1 LLAQAGA
8 IPATGENQAMIK
20 WRRMVIGLLALA
32 AGTAVAQQAV
42 QLSPVK
48 SEKTSAATTVPTTPA
63 AVGGHE
69 LTKTDVEAWLDGFMP
84 YAIGRGDIAGAVVV
98 VVKDGQVLSQKG
110 YGYSDIEKRKPVSPE
125 STLFRPGSVSKL
137 FTWTAVMQLV
147 EQGKIDL
154 DKDVNEYLDFKIPER
169 NGKPITMRQ
178 ILTHTAGFE
187 ETVRHLI
194 HDKPDRLIPLDQY
207 VKESRPER
215 VFDAGTTPAYSNY
228 ATALAGYIVA
238 RQSGMSFDDY
248 VDRHIFAPLGMRH
261 STFRQPLPKQ
271 LQPLMSEGYR
281 SSSEKAAKF
290 EIVVPAPA
298 GSLSAPGAD
307 MAKFMIAH
315 LNGGAGL
322 LKPETAKLMH
332 NYRLDVMP
340 GLHRMALGFY
350 EQNINGHRGIA
361 HGGDTGLFHS
371 DLTLFIDDGV
381 GLFVSVNSSGS
392 EGAPRALRERLF
404 DEFGNRYFPGNPV
417 TSRIDPETS
426 KKHVQELAGSYFNS
440 RGIRSNFLHML
451 DLISPIAI
459 GPDED
464 GKLSAPM
471 VTNTG
476 NMPRRWVEI
485 EPYVWKDLDSGEK
498 LSAIV
503 KDGKVTRWS
512 FDTVSPFMV
521 FDRAPWYKDP
531 AWLAPA
537 FYASLALTLIAAL
550 AWPIGA
556 IIRRR
561 HKLAG
566 VHEGRRLRLQR
577 IWHGWQWLALLTVAG
592 WVTFI
597 LVGFSS
603 LDLLGGPLDPLLIT
617 VQILTPIAFI
627 GLVVLA
633 GWNLRQAFVEKR
645 GWFSKLWA
653 VALVLSAAIILW
665 VAIAFS
671 LIGFGTTY

>member
-1 LLAQAGA
+1 
-8 IPATGENQAMIK
+8 MVK
-20 WRRMVIGLLALA
+20 WRGLTLGLLAIA
-32 AGTAVAQQAV
+32 AGASLAQG
-42 QLSPVK
+42 PVK
-48 SEKTSAATTVPTTPA
+48 TVLPVTVEKAEAPPPATSAVRPA
-63 AVGGHE
+63 AGGHA
-69 LTKTDVEAWLDGFMP
+69 LDKTDVDAWLDGYMP
-84 YAIGRGDIAGAVVV
+84 YAIARGDIAGAVVV
-98 VVKDGQVLSQKG
+98 VVKDGQVLTQRG
-110 YGYSDIEKRKPVSPE
+110 YGFADVEKRKPVSPE
-125 STLFRPGSVSKL
+125 TTLFRPGSVSKL
-137 FTWTAVMQLV
+137 FTWTAVMQMI

-154 DKDVNEYLDFKIPER
+154 DKDVNAYLDFKIPER
-169 NGKPITMRQ
+169 NGKPITMRH

-194 HDKPDRLIPLDQY
+194 HDKPERLIPLDRF
-207 VKESRPER
+207 VKESLPER
-215 VFDAGTTPAYSNY
+215 VFDVGTTPAYSNY

-238 RQSGMSFDDY
+238 RQSGISFDDY
-248 VDRHIFAPLGMRH
+248 VERNIFQPLGMNL
-261 STFRQPLPKQ
+261 STFRQPLPKH
-271 LQPLMSEGYR
+271 LQPFMSKGYPGA
-281 SSSEKAAKF
+281 SQEAEKF

-298 GSLSAPGAD
+298 GSLSSPGAD

-332 NYRLDVMP
+332 NYRLDVIP
-340 GLHRMALGFY
+340 GLNRMALGFY
-350 EQNINGHRGIA
+350 EQGINGHRGIA

-381 GLFVSVNSSGS
+381 GLYVSVNSSG
-392 EGAPRALRERLF
+392 ENGAPRALRERLF
-404 DEFGNRYFPGNPV
+404 DEFGNRYFPANPV
-417 TSRIDPETS
+417 TARVDPESS
-426 KKHVQELAGSYFNS
+426 KKHVQAMAGSYFNS
-440 RGIRSNFLHML
+440 RGIRSNFLHFL
-451 DLISPIAI
+451 DLIGPIAI
-459 GPDED
+459 GPDKD

-471 VTNTG
+471 VTNTA
-476 NMPRRWVEI
+476 NKPRRWVEI
-485 EPYVWKDLDSGEK
+485 APYVWKDLDSGEK
-498 LSAIV
+498 LAATV

-537 FYASLALTLIAAL
+537 FYASVALLLLAAL
-550 AWPIGA
+550 SWPIGA

-561 HKLAG
+561 YKIAG

-577 IWHGWQWLALLTVAG
+577 LWHGWQWLTLATFAG

-603 LDLLGGPLDPLLIT
+603 LDLLGGPLDPLLIL
-617 VQILTPIAFI
+617 VQLLTPVALI
-627 GLVVLA
+627 GLLVLA

-653 VALVLSAAIILW
+653 VALTISAAIVLW
-665 VAIAFS
+665 VAIVFS
-671 LIGFGTTY
+671 LFGVGTSY